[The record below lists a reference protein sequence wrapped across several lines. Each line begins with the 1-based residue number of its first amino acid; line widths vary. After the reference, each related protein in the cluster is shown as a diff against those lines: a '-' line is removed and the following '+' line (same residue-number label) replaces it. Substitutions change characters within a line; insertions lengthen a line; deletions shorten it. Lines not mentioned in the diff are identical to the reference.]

1 MPENGVFVRQAHALI
16 PARYASSRLPGKP
29 LLPLKGR
36 PMFYHVWRRA
46 MLCPGLSS
54 VTLATDDERIRRAA
68 LELDVPVLMTSPAHA
83 SGTDRVHEAARLL
96 KLPREALIVNIQGDE
111 PALDPG
117 LVSLLLGAFADSA
130 VKAATAAHPLAAAD
144 FARDDKV
151 KVVLDRAAN
160 ALYFSRAPIP
170 RARDG
175 TCSAPPLGH
184 IGIYA
189 FTFPTLKKFVG
200 LPPSPLERTEK
211 LEQLRLL
218 ENGIK
223 IRVVLTDRASPGVDR
238 KEDLEAALPLVD
250 DYSSYS
256 ISR

>member
-1 MPENGVFVRQAHALI
+1 MPESAVPPRQAHALI
-16 PARYASSRLPGKP
+16 PVRYASSRLPGKP

-46 MLCPGLSS
+46 RLCPGLSS

-68 LELDVPVLMTSPAHA
+68 SELDVPVLMTSPAHA

-96 KLPREALIVNIQGDE
+96 KLPRKALIVNIQGDE

-117 LVSLLLGAFADSA
+117 LVSLLLGAFADPA
-130 VKAATAAHPLAAAD
+130 VEAATAAHPLDAAD
-144 FARDDKV
+144 FARVDKV
-151 KVVLDRAAN
+151 KVVLDRTGD
-160 ALYFSRAPIP
+160 ALYFSRALIP
-170 RARDG
+170 CARDDG
-175 TCSAPPLGH
+175 WAAPPLGH

-189 FTFPTLKKFVG
+189 FTFPTLEKFVG

-223 IRVVLTDRASPGVDR
+223 MRVVLTDRASPGVDR
-238 KEDLEAALPLVD
+238 AEDLEAVLPYVD
-250 DYSSYS
+250 DYSTV
-256 ISR
+256 